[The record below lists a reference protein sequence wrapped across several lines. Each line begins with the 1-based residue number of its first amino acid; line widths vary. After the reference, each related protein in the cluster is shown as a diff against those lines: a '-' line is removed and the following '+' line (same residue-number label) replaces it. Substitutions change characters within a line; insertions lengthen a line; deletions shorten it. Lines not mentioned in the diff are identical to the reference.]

1 MSRPQ
6 LKRISLGCTHALS
19 LQVTTRLRIPMPA
32 KKVLSSPRVPRLGPY
47 SQAVQVGDLIYIA
60 GQAGIDPASGK
71 PAGDTFAAQARQ
83 AFSNLRTLL
92 DDVGSGMDQV
102 IKVTCFVTEPEAFG
116 TLNELFAEYFPAAP
130 PVRSTPVVALPRGLK
145 FSIDAIA
152 VAK

>member
-1 MSRPQ
+1 
-6 LKRISLGCTHALS
+6 
-19 LQVTTRLRIPMPA
+19 MPK

-47 SQAVQVGDLIYIA
+47 SQAVQAGDLIYVA

-71 PAGDTFAAQARQ
+71 AAGDSFEAQARQ

-92 DDVGSGMDQV
+92 EDVGSGMDQV
-102 IKVTCFVTEPEAFG
+102 IKVTCFVTEAEAFG
-116 TLNELFAEYFPAAP
+116 TLNELFAEFFPEAP

-152 VAK
+152 VAP

>member
-1 MSRPQ
+1 
-6 LKRISLGCTHALS
+6 
-19 LQVTTRLRIPMPA
+19 MPA

-71 PAGDTFAAQARQ
+71 AAGDTFAAQARQ

-92 DDVGSGMDQV
+92 EDVGSGMDQV
-102 IKVTCFVTEPEAFG
+102 IKVTCFVTEAEAFG
-116 TLNELFAEYFPAAP
+116 TLNELFGEYFPAAP

>member
-1 MSRPQ
+1 
-6 LKRISLGCTHALS
+6 
-19 LQVTTRLRIPMPA
+19 MPA

-47 SQAVQVGDLIYIA
+47 SQAVQVGDLIYVA
-60 GQAGIDPASGK
+60 GQAGIDPTSGK
-71 PAGDTFAAQARQ
+71 AAGDTFAAQARQ

-92 DDVGSGMDQV
+92 EDVGSGMDQV
-102 IKVTCFVTEPEAFG
+102 IKVTCFVTEAEAFA
-116 TLNELFAEYFPAAP
+116 TLNELFAEYFPTAP

>member
-1 MSRPQ
+1 M
-6 LKRISLGCTHALS
+6 
-19 LQVTTRLRIPMPA
+19 
-32 KKVLSSPRVPRLGPY
+32 
-47 SQAVQVGDLIYIA
+47 
-60 GQAGIDPASGK
+60 
-71 PAGDTFAAQARQ
+71 AQARQ

-92 DDVGSGMDQV
+92 EDVGTGMDQV

-116 TLNELFAEYFPAAP
+116 TLNELFVEFFPAAP